1 MEGTSCQKE
10 WDGARMTKD
19 KKVIMH
25 KISAKL

>member
-25 KISAKL
+25 KK